1 MNMKLPFATMTRVHS
16 PFLTASIA
24 LTVIV
29 TMTMT
34 PAHAEDGA
42 GLARQLCATCHGA
55 DGRSESP
62 RFPRLA
68 GQTPEYLQAQLKG
81 FRDHERGES
90 DARSHMWGI
99 AAQLDDATIQSLA
112 GYYASQTPAPGVPG
126 DPELTSKG
134 QTIFEQGFADRGVPA
149 CASCHGAQA
158 KGTGVFP
165 RLAGQHRAYLLRQ
178 IEVFKNRSRGNSP
191 VMSAVAHDLSY
202 DEASAVA
209 AYLQSR

>member
-1 MNMKLPFATMTRVHS
+1 MTMKLPFVTSMRMHS
-16 PFLTASIA
+16 LLLTASIA
-24 LTVIV
+24 LTVTV
-29 TMTMT
+29 M
-34 PAHAEDGA
+34 PARAEGGA
-42 GLARQLCATCHGA
+42 GLAQQLCATCHGA
-55 DGRSESP
+55 SGRSDSP

-112 GYYASQTPAPGVPG
+112 DYYGSQAPAPGVAG

-134 QTIFEQGFADRGVPA
+134 LTIFEQGFADRGVPA
-149 CASCHGAQA
+149 CASCHGARA
-158 KGTGVFP
+158 EGAGAFP